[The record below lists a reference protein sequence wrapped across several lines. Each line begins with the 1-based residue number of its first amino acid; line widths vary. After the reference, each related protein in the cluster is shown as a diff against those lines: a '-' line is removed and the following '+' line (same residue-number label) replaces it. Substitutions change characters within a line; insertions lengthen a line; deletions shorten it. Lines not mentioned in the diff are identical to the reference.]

1 MYTSLYSN
9 SPHIHVNDKQSSSYN
24 FSPVSLLPNVRYNSE
39 INKMEALQNG
49 SWTAIPEKHY
59 DIQISAHTDALL
71 NYVAKQMAEEQK
83 ITELAKNNNA
93 VSIAVENFNRA
104 KSQLK
109 TTIALVENN
118 SIV

>member
-24 FSPVSLLPNVRYNSE
+24 FSPVSLLSNVRYNSE
-39 INKMEALQNG
+39 INN
-49 SWTAIPEKHY
+49 T
-59 DIQISAHTDALL
+59 
-71 NYVAKQMAEEQK
+71 
-83 ITELAKNNNA
+83 
-93 VSIAVENFNRA
+93 VSIAVENVNRA

-109 TTIALVENN
+109 TTITLAENN